1 MKQTIYEIIEQHS
14 PIKRR
19 DLLFRLKNGHGFDI
33 TDRKM
38 RILIS
43 ELIADGE
50 CIQSSEKGYSL
61 ITNIEQLREAIN
73 YMKRKSRAI
82 SIRGNTLLSN
92 YNRRY
97 QDCPAQLRFNLV

>member
-1 MKQTIYEIIEQHS
+1 MKKIIYDIIEKHS
-14 PIKRR
+14 PIKRK
-19 DLLFRLKNGHGFDI
+19 DLLFRLGYYYHINL

-38 RILIS
+38 RLLIS

-50 CIQSSEKGYSL
+50 CIQSSEKGYSV
-61 ITNIEQLREAIN
+61 ISNIEQLREAIN

-92 YNRRY
+92 YNQRY
-97 QDCPAQLRFNLV
+97 QDCPSQLRFNLV

>member
-1 MKQTIYEIIEQHS
+1 MKKIIYDIIERHS

-19 DLLFRLKNGHGFDI
+19 DLLIKLRAFHHVYI

-50 CIQSSEKGYSL
+50 CIQSSEKGYS
-61 ITNIEQLREAIN
+61 IISNIEQLREAIN

-92 YNRRY
+92 YNQRY